1 MVFSTAAEIKRPVR
15 LQEAT
20 REWAYASLY
29 GKYGDD
35 TMKTAYV
42 DLDDIEGFEGLS
54 VTEKYNRAIRRIAEK
69 APIRICSEEKIC
81 GAATLGDAIR
91 HLVPARYK
99 GQNPFYSVSD

>member
-1 MVFSTAAEIKRPVR
+1 MVFSTASEVKRPVR
-15 LQEAT
+15 LQKAT

-54 VTEKYNRAIRRIAEK
+54 VTEK
-69 APIRICSEEKIC
+69 
-81 GAATLGDAIR
+81 
-91 HLVPARYK
+91 
-99 GQNPFYSVSD
+99 